1 MLYRNFTFCT
11 CGIFFLNVKRG
22 GLEVKSENE
31 KIPIND
37 LEMAKKRT
45 NKIMITDM
53 AIEKVPLRTVWII
66 GICLLKEKS
75 LWELLWEMNI
85 LLIHV

>member
-1 MLYRNFTFCT
+1 MYMWNLFPEY
-11 CGIFFLNVKRG
+11 KEG
-22 GLEVKSENE
+22 GLEVESENE

-53 AIEKVPLRTVWII
+53 AIEKVPLITP
-66 GICLLKEKS
+66 LYKFL
-75 LWELLWEMNI
+75 
-85 LLIHV
+85 